1 MGNKKVYDD
10 DDGRTI
16 ADMSQV
22 ERPGMFGHLPRSAS
36 DRQKGHADPDRKTSP
51 RTAQDGADG
60 MKQPP
65 FTRKERMKYTWMA
78 LRAGLLVALVYIL
91 GCGLVIALL
100 YLFWVVFA

>member
-1 MGNKKVYDD
+1 MKNKKIYDD

-22 ERPGMFGHLPRSAS
+22 ERPGMFGHLPRSFS
-36 DRQKGHADPDRKTSP
+36 DRQKGHTDSGRNASP
-51 RTAQDGADG
+51 RTAHDGADG
-60 MKQPP
+60 LEQPP
-65 FTRKERMKYTWMA
+65 FSRMERMKYTWMA

-100 YLFWVVFA
+100 YLFWMVLA